1 MIDFNISAKVV
12 KVVTAAPKV
21 RLYTLQTDKVF
32 DFNAGQFIIM
42 NLPIDDPVSWRSYS
56 ISSPPNNSN
65 EFELCIANINGEGTQ
80 YIFDNIKKGS
90 NIQISE
96 PIGEFILPENI
107 TQDLCFICTGTGIA
121 PIRSVLLDYFSR
133 KMVKTST
140 NNVYLIFGA
149 RSQEDILYLKDWKR
163 LEREYSNFKFIPTLS
178 RLNDHWHGH
187 VGYVHKIYKDLSL
200 ELNTLFF
207 ICGRRKM
214 IKEAQV
220 NLEQM
225 GYKNIRYELYD

>member
-107 TQDLCFICTGTGIA
+107 T
-121 PIRSVLLDYFSR
+121 
-133 KMVKTST
+133 
-140 NNVYLIFGA
+140 
-149 RSQEDILYLKDWKR
+149 
-163 LEREYSNFKFIPTLS
+163 
-178 RLNDHWHGH
+178 
-187 VGYVHKIYKDLSL
+187 
-200 ELNTLFF
+200 
-207 ICGRRKM
+207 
-214 IKEAQV
+214 
-220 NLEQM
+220 
-225 GYKNIRYELYD
+225 